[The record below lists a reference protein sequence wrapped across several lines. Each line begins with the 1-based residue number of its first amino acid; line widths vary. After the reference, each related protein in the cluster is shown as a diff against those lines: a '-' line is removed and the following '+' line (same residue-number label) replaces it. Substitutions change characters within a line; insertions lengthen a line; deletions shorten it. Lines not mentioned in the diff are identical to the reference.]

1 VFDTTVYTPAS
12 PLKVT
17 KLVVHQLVLEDDSSF
32 GEKAELANFIRWQ
45 EI

>member
-1 VFDTTVYTPAS
+1 
-12 PLKVT
+12 VT